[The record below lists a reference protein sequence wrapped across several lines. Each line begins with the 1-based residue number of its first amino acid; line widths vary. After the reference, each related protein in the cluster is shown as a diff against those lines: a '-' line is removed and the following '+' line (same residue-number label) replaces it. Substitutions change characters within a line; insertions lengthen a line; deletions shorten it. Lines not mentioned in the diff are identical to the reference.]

1 MKKKTM
7 LPMNIQLFAAEQ
19 NLNVRDDFGAIQK
32 LDYALQFERNIKQFL
47 EALGVVNLIPLAQDQ
62 QLRTYTWEVDLA
74 DGNVAEGEII
84 PLSKATR
91 KPKDLIDVPLEKYRR
106 AVTVEAVR
114 RHGLEIAKRKAT
126 EKITNEIQ
134 YGLQANF
141 IEFLQQAA
149 TKKGATNLQQA
160 LALGWGYSKEQFKNM
175 GVTDYVTF
183 INHMDLA
190 EFLGNAP
197 FPSGTKTDFGFTI
210 LKDFL
215 GTGTVI
221 VYDDCP
227 KGKTYTTAVNNI
239 GLAFQMIN
247 GSEMGSEFELV
258 SDTTGFIGIAEGSG
272 VKTENATKE
281 HLFLTGTKLFVEI
294 PEAVVEMTITPAAPE
309 GDGTRSFAGEAF
321 SPQAFSQ
328 AIADGVAQAVQQ
340 NAPVAEAEKT
350 TEAVEPEKTKGTK
363 KKDPEPTTEDEV
375 QTPPKK

>member
-1 MKKKTM
+1 M
-7 LPMNIQLFAAEQ
+7 AEQ
-19 NLNVRDDFGAIQK
+19 NINVRDDFGAIQK
-32 LDYALQFERNIKQFL
+32 LDYVLQFERNIKQFL

-74 DGNVAEGEII
+74 NGNVAEGEII

-91 KPKDLIDVPLEKYRR
+91 KPKDLIEVPLEKYRR

-114 RHGLEIAKRKAT
+114 RHGLEIAKRLAT

-134 YGLQANF
+134 YGLQADF
-141 IEFLQQAA
+141 IDFLQQAA

-258 SDTTGFIGIAEGSG
+258 SDATGFIGIAEGG
-272 VKTENATKE
+272 VKTDNATKE

-294 PEAVVEMTITPAAPE
+294 PEAVVEMTITPATPE
-309 GDGTRSFAGEAF
+309 GDGTRSFAARAIEPGSFANELAEGIRLGLEIKNESVEA
-321 SPQAFSQ
+321 A
-328 AIADGVAQAVQQ
+328 
-340 NAPVAEAEKT
+340 AEQVVETIEKEATAEKAK
-350 TEAVEPEKTKGTK
+350 ETK
-363 KKDPEPTTEDEV
+363 KADTKPTTEDEV

>member
-1 MKKKTM
+1 M
-7 LPMNIQLFAAEQ
+7 AEQ
-19 NLNVRDDFGAIQK
+19 NINVRDDFGAIQK
-32 LDYALQFERNIKQFL
+32 LDYVLQFERNIKQFL

-74 DGNVAEGEII
+74 NGNVAEGEII

-91 KPKDLIDVPLEKYRR
+91 KPKDLIEVPLEKYRR

-114 RHGLEIAKRKAT
+114 RHGLEIAKRLAT

-134 YGLQANF
+134 YGLQADF
-141 IEFLQQAA
+141 IDFLQQAA

-258 SDTTGFIGIAEGSG
+258 SDATGFIGIAEGG
-272 VKTENATKE
+272 VKTDNATKE

-309 GDGTRSFAGEAF
+309 GDGTRSFAARAIEPGSFANELAEGIRLGLEIKNESVEA
-321 SPQAFSQ
+321 A
-328 AIADGVAQAVQQ
+328 
-340 NAPVAEAEKT
+340 AEQVVETIEKAK
-350 TEAVEPEKTKGTK
+350 ETK
-363 KKDPEPTTEDEV
+363 KADTKPTTEDEV